1 MKEQKLVKKLC
12 EQCGAEM
19 IVISRRR
26 FCDACNAVRKV
37 AANQRNAMKRR
48 IDYSQQADIA
58 VSRDVKR
65 ALHTVTNDNLQD
77 WFNHHRH
84 DPNKRPDWCSPV
96 RWRIFLRFTKRARYY
111 SQDGEL
117 HPGQARGIATV
128 KFSPLRRNY

>member
-1 MKEQKLVKKLC
+1 MQQQKLVKKHC
-12 EQCGAEM
+12 ETCGAEM
-19 IVISRRR
+19 ICISRQR
-26 FCDACNAVRKV
+26 FCAACAKKRKSATDIANAK
-37 AANQRNAMKRR
+37 KRR

-65 ALHTVTNDNLQD
+65 ALHTVSNENLQD

-96 RWRIFLRFTKRARYY
+96 RWRIFLRFTSRARYY

-128 KFSPLRRNY
+128 KFSPLRRSY